1 MKKLILFLLFLSF
14 IYGFSQNLNLIK
26 KEVEKINNSKNLKI
40 KTVPNDYFVDVKNE
54 VTDNGQEL
62 KGYYQNNQLKKIT
75 HSVGLSFW
83 KIIREYF
90 YYNNELIF
98 VLETKYQTKDENGF
112 INNPKLIYKNSYYF
126 NKNKLIK
133 KIVKETSDT
142 IDFVK
147 EANELKDDLKNYK

>member
-1 MKKLILFLLFLSF
+1 MAGSV
-14 IYGFSQNLNLIK
+14 LNSTAVLR
-26 KEVEKINNSKNLKI
+26 LKFCT
-40 KTVPNDYFVDVKNE
+40 KPNICASISATSPSCKPKNE

-75 HSVGLSFW
+75 HSVGLSLW

-90 YYNNELIF
+90 YYKNELIF
-98 VLETKYQTKDENGF
+98 VKETKFQTNDENGF

-126 NKNKLIK
+126 NNNKLIK
-133 KIVKETSDT
+133 KIVKETSDK

>member
-1 MKKLILFLLFLSF
+1 MAGSV
-14 IYGFSQNLNLIK
+14 LNSTAVLR
-26 KEVEKINNSKNLKI
+26 LKFCT
-40 KTVPNDYFVDVKNE
+40 KPNICASISATSPSCKPKNE

-98 VLETKYQTKDENGF
+98 VLETKYQTNDENGF

>member
-1 MKKLILFLLFLSF
+1 MKITNTAGNRQFGKMAGIV
-14 IYGFSQNLNLIK
+14 LNSTAVLR
-26 KEVEKINNSKNLKI
+26 LKFCT
-40 KTVPNDYFVDVKNE
+40 KPNICASISATSPSCKPKNE

-75 HSVGLSFW
+75 HSVGLSLW

-90 YYNNELIF
+90 YYKNELIF
-98 VLETKYQTKDENGF
+98 VLETKFQTNDENGF

-126 NKNKLIK
+126 NNNKLIK

-147 EANELKDDLKNYK
+147 EANELKKDLKNYK

>member
-1 MKKLILFLLFLSF
+1 MAGSV
-14 IYGFSQNLNLIK
+14 LNSTAVLR
-26 KEVEKINNSKNLKI
+26 LKFCT
-40 KTVPNDYFVDVKNE
+40 KPNICASISATSPSCKPKNE

-75 HSVGLSFW
+75 HSVGLSLW

-90 YYNNELIF
+90 YYKNELIF
-98 VLETKYQTKDENGF
+98 VLETKFQTNDENGF

-126 NKNKLIK
+126 NSNKLIK
-133 KIVKETSDT
+133 KIVKETSDA

>member
-1 MKKLILFLLFLSF
+1 MAGSV
-14 IYGFSQNLNLIK
+14 LNSTAVLR
-26 KEVEKINNSKNLKI
+26 LKFCT
-40 KTVPNDYFVDVKNE
+40 KPNICASISATSPSCKPKNE

-98 VLETKYQTKDENGF
+98 VLETKYQTNDENGF

-147 EANELKDDLKNYK
+147 EVNELKDDLKNFK

>member
-1 MKKLILFLLFLSF
+1 MAGSV
-14 IYGFSQNLNLIK
+14 LNSTAVLR
-26 KEVEKINNSKNLKI
+26 LKFCT
-40 KTVPNDYFVDVKNE
+40 KPNICASISATSPSCKPKNE

-98 VLETKYQTKDENGF
+98 VLETKYQTNDENGF

-147 EANELKDDLKNYK
+147 ESNELKDDLKNYK

>member
-1 MKKLILFLLFLSF
+1 MAGSV
-14 IYGFSQNLNLIK
+14 LNSTAVLR
-26 KEVEKINNSKNLKI
+26 LKFCT
-40 KTVPNDYFVDVKNE
+40 KPNICASISATSPSCKPKNE

-98 VLETKYQTKDENGF
+98 VLETKYQTNDENGF

-126 NKNKLIK
+126 NNNKLIK

>member
-1 MKKLILFLLFLSF
+1 MAGSV
-14 IYGFSQNLNLIK
+14 LNSTAVLR
-26 KEVEKINNSKNLKI
+26 LKFCT
-40 KTVPNDYFVDVKNE
+40 KPNICASISATSPSCKPKNE

-75 HSVGLSFW
+75 HSVGLSLW

-90 YYNNELIF
+90 YYKNELIF
-98 VLETKYQTKDENGF
+98 VLETKFQTNDENGF

-126 NKNKLIK
+126 NSNKLIK

-147 EANELKDDLKNYK
+147 EANELKKDLKNYK

>member
-1 MKKLILFLLFLSF
+1 MAGSV
-14 IYGFSQNLNLIK
+14 LNSTAVLR
-26 KEVEKINNSKNLKI
+26 LKFCT
-40 KTVPNDYFVDVKNE
+40 KPNICASISATSPSCKPKNE

-75 HSVGLSFW
+75 HSVGLSLW

-90 YYNNELIF
+90 YYKNELIF
-98 VLETKYQTKDENGF
+98 VLETKFQTNDENGF

-126 NKNKLIK
+126 NNNKLIK
-133 KIVKETSDT
+133 KIVKETSDA

>member
-1 MKKLILFLLFLSF
+1 MAGSV
-14 IYGFSQNLNLIK
+14 LNSTAVLR
-26 KEVEKINNSKNLKI
+26 LKFCT
-40 KTVPNDYFVDVKNE
+40 KPNICASISATSPSCKPKNE

-98 VLETKYQTKDENGF
+98 VLETKYQTNDENGF

-147 EANELKDDLKNYK
+147 EVNELKDDLKNYK

>member
-1 MKKLILFLLFLSF
+1 MAGSV
-14 IYGFSQNLNLIK
+14 LNSTAVLR
-26 KEVEKINNSKNLKI
+26 LKFCT
-40 KTVPNDYFVDVKNE
+40 KPNICASISATSPSCKPKNE

-75 HSVGLSFW
+75 HSVGLSLF

-90 YYNNELIF
+90 YYKNELIF
-98 VLETKYQTKDENGF
+98 VKETKFQTNDENGF

-126 NKNKLIK
+126 NSNKLIK

>member
-1 MKKLILFLLFLSF
+1 MAGSV
-14 IYGFSQNLNLIK
+14 LNSTAVLR
-26 KEVEKINNSKNLKI
+26 LKFCT
-40 KTVPNDYFVDVKNE
+40 KPNICASISATSPSCKPKNE

-90 YYNNELIF
+90 YYKNELIF
-98 VLETKYQTKDENGF
+98 VLETKFQTNDENGF

-126 NKNKLIK
+126 NSNKLIK

-147 EANELKDDLKNYK
+147 EANELKDDLKNFK

>member
-1 MKKLILFLLFLSF
+1 MAGSV
-14 IYGFSQNLNLIK
+14 LNSTAVLR
-26 KEVEKINNSKNLKI
+26 LKFCT
-40 KTVPNDYFVDVKNE
+40 KPNICASISATSPSCKPKNE

-75 HSVGLSFW
+75 HSVGFSFW

-90 YYNNELIF
+90 YYKNELIF
-98 VLETKYQTKDENGF
+98 VLETKFQTNDENGF

-126 NKNKLIK
+126 NNNKLIK

-147 EANELKDDLKNYK
+147 EANELKKDLKNYK

>member
-1 MKKLILFLLFLSF
+1 MAGSV
-14 IYGFSQNLNLIK
+14 LNSTAVLR
-26 KEVEKINNSKNLKI
+26 LKFCT
-40 KTVPNDYFVDVKNE
+40 KPNICASISATSPSCKPKNE

-75 HSVGLSFW
+75 HSVGLSLW

-90 YYNNELIF
+90 YYKNELIF
-98 VLETKYQTKDENGF
+98 VLETKFQTNDENGF

>member
-1 MKKLILFLLFLSF
+1 MAGSV
-14 IYGFSQNLNLIK
+14 LNSTAVLR
-26 KEVEKINNSKNLKI
+26 LKFCT
-40 KTVPNDYFVDVKNE
+40 KPNICASISATSPSCKPKNE

-75 HSVGLSFW
+75 HSVGLSLW

-90 YYNNELIF
+90 YYKNELIF
-98 VLETKYQTKDENGF
+98 VLETKFQTNDENGF
-112 INNPKLIYKNSYYF
+112 INNPKLMYKNSYYF
-126 NKNKLIK
+126 NNNKLIK

-147 EANELKDDLKNYK
+147 EANELKKDLKNYK

>member
-1 MKKLILFLLFLSF
+1 MAGSV
-14 IYGFSQNLNLIK
+14 LNSTAVLR
-26 KEVEKINNSKNLKI
+26 LKFCT
-40 KTVPNDYFVDVKNE
+40 KPNICASISATSPSCKPKNE

-75 HSVGLSFW
+75 HSVGFSFW

-90 YYNNELIF
+90 YYKNELIF
-98 VLETKYQTKDENGF
+98 VLETKFQTNDENGF

-147 EANELKDDLKNYK
+147 ESNELKDDLKNYK

>member
-1 MKKLILFLLFLSF
+1 MAGSV
-14 IYGFSQNLNLIK
+14 LNSTAVLR
-26 KEVEKINNSKNLKI
+26 LKFCT
-40 KTVPNDYFVDVKNE
+40 KPNICASISATSPSCKPKNE

-75 HSVGLSFW
+75 HSVGLSLW

-90 YYNNELIF
+90 YYKNELIF
-98 VLETKYQTKDENGF
+98 VLETKFQTNDENGF

-147 EANELKDDLKNYK
+147 EANELKKDLKNYK

>member
-1 MKKLILFLLFLSF
+1 MAGSV
-14 IYGFSQNLNLIK
+14 LNSTAVLR
-26 KEVEKINNSKNLKI
+26 LKFCT
-40 KTVPNDYFVDVKNE
+40 KPNICASISATSPSCKPKNE

-75 HSVGLSFW
+75 HSVGLSLW

-90 YYNNELIF
+90 YYKNELIF
-98 VLETKYQTKDENGF
+98 VLETKFQTNDENGF

-126 NKNKLIK
+126 NNNKLIK

-147 EANELKDDLKNYK
+147 EANELKKDLKNYK